1 MSDTPPPDDD
11 WYFGLQL
18 PDGWVTAQL
27 ELPDGDRRDALRDD
41 IDQLVTDEPGLRHD
55 VDRMKVVA
63 VDMTDRAVEH
73 DAMASA
79 VGFDLVDG
87 AAVAMAISL
96 HRLAAD
102 GDVDL
107 DVLAE
112 TLSVPD
118 ELDVNPRDVE
128 VVDLP
133 AGPSVR
139 VHTITEGGPA
149 SEAAGV
155 PVIERV
161 DYLIP
166 VPGRP
171 ELLYV
176 TCSTPSV
183 AVGDLI
189 TPTFDAM
196 AETVTID
203 VPGAR

>member
-1 MSDTPPPDDD
+1 MSDAPPDDD
-11 WYFGLQL
+11 WHFGLEL
-18 PDGWVTAQL
+18 PEGWVTAQL
-27 ELPDGDRRDALRDD
+27 DLPDDERRDALRDD
-41 IDQLVTDEPGLRHD
+41 IDQLVADEPGLRHD

-63 VDMTDRAVEH
+63 VDMSDYAVEH

-96 HRLAAD
+96 HRLDAD
-102 GDVDL
+102 GEVDL
-107 DVLAE
+107 DALAE
-112 TLSVPD
+112 TMAVPD
-118 ELDVNPRDVE
+118 EFDVNPRDVE

-139 VHTITEGGPA
+139 IHTITEAGPT
-149 SEAAGV
+149 SDAAGV
-155 PVIERV
+155 PVVERV

-166 VPGRP
+166 VPGRA

-189 TPTFDAM
+189 VPAFDAM

-203 VPGAR
+203 VPGAQ